1 MSLVFHKKTTEKQ
14 KENKKR
20 KVDKNV
26 KFNSKYYQKYILTPI
41 FKYEIPNIYPQ
52 CHQSV
57 ELHQNKANN
66 HTAQCTIAFQEKME
80 QKTRFKIISVT
91 DIPAKSPDV
100 SPAEFMCLKS
110 ALSECRPHVHNNYAV
125 RLNRKN
131 KFV

>member
-57 ELHQNKANN
+57 ELHEDKASCR
-66 HTAQCTIAFQEKME
+66 TSQSTIAFLEKIE
-80 QKTRFKIISVT
+80 QGKGI
-91 DIPAKSPDV
+91 
-100 SPAEFMCLKS
+100 
-110 ALSECRPHVHNNYAV
+110 
-125 RLNRKN
+125 KN
-131 KFV
+131 HTLH